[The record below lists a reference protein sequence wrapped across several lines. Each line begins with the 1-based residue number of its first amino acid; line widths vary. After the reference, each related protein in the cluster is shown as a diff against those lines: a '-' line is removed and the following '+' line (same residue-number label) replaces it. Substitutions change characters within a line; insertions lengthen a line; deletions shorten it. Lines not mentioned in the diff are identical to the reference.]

1 MRTKLCAI
9 DILTINYSAALDF
22 ILWTD
27 LDHCLLLFIKKL
39 RRKCL
44 KNKGHVYQT
53 SACNVSQ
60 SRKNQTAEQSRRDSE
75 SAKEVISNQT
85 VSSNYLIYFFTFKEL
100 F

>member
-1 MRTKLCAI
+1 MKDYHHYKETMANKGE
-9 DILTINYSAALDF
+9 
-22 ILWTD
+22 
-27 LDHCLLLFIKKL
+27 KK
-39 RRKCL
+39 
-44 KNKGHVYQT
+44 KGHVYQT